1 MILRVGRGGGV
12 TALQEAD
19 VVLAIRDAAGEEE
32 EQRLHVRC
40 TLEGAGERVRVTG
53 EIHGRAQSHCHRCL
67 AAFERAVEA
76 RFTVLLQRGGETEAD
91 DVLVISESADAVDV
105 TPFVR
110 EAVILEEPIRV
121 LCRDDCRGLCSQC
134 GQDLNVATCDCVPP
148 ADPRWDALKRLVQ
161 ESEP

>member
-1 MILRVGRGGGV
+1 MILRLGRGGGV

-19 VVLAIRDAAGEEE
+19 VVLGIRDAAGEVE

-40 TLEGAGERVRVTG
+40 TLEGAGERVRVAG
-53 EIHGRAQSHCHRCL
+53 EIRGSAQSHCHRCL

-76 RFTVLLQRGGETEAD
+76 QFTLLLQHGGESDAD
-91 DVLVISESADAVDV
+91 DVLVIPETADEVDV
-105 TPFVR
+105 SDFVR

-121 LCRDDCRGLCSQC
+121 LCRSDCRGLCSQC

-148 ADPRWDALKRLVQ
+148 PDPRWDALKRLAP
-161 ESEP
+161 EREP